1 MKENLPTPLP
11 DSHAATEAG
20 DALNRPAV
28 SEQEADEVADDA
40 PESVEAEDADS
51 PAETVAQPATADAL
65 LRLMGQDAR
74 VGHFIVDILAGVAP
88 KEASRARFDIPV
100 LESPSAETALAEA
113 EQRGYLRGRNER
125 ISIEMERPALWE
137 DRNATAVASDIATDG
152 PMILSSTSRSVWD

>member
-1 MKENLPTPLP
+1 MKENRPTPLP
-11 DSHAATEAG
+11 DSEAATDAG
-20 DALNRPAV
+20 DALNRPAAPV
-28 SEQEADEVADDA
+28 GDANEGADDA
-40 PESVEAEDADS
+40 SDSTGNEDSGADAD
-51 PAETVAQPATADAL
+51 TVAQPATADAL

-88 KEASRARFDIPV
+88 EEASRTRFDIPV
-100 LESPSAETALAEA
+100 PESPDAEAALAEA

-137 DRNATAVASDIATDG
+137 DRNATAAASDITSDG

>member
-11 DSHAATEAG
+11 DSHPATCAG

-28 SEQEADEVADDA
+28 PEGGANDGAGDA
-40 PESVEAEDADS
+40 PESAEGEDADAVE
-51 PAETVAQPATADAL
+51 PGTQPATADTL

-88 KEASRARFDIPV
+88 EEASRARFDIPV
-100 LESPSAETALAEA
+100 PESPDAETALAEA
-113 EQRGYLRGRNER
+113 ERRGYLRGRNER

-137 DRNATAVASDIATDG
+137 DRNATATASDISSDG
-152 PMILSSTSRSVWD
+152 PMILSSTSHSIWD